1 MTETRKVKQNRSAL
15 LYFILS
21 IITFTIYDWFFFS
34 SFAKDV
40 NQICKKDGI
49 HTRGVIS
56 VFIFSI
62 LTFGIYKYVW
72 LIGMIDRM
80 GENSRSYGIDIRRS
94 GVGLFLL
101 MFFLPGLGYVIA
113 VCLIISDMNRLAD
126 AYMKACKNA
135 ESEHYP
141 EVEREVIKESNEI
154 EPINESADEIIQEE
168 IPKQKKSEQ
177 QENVAVICGKL
188 IGITGEHSGTEIPF
202 IQNQKITL
210 GRDASMVSLIVNGK
224 RISRLHC
231 SIQCDG
237 GAQNSYIVTDYST
250 NGVFV
255 DGKRI
260 PRNLPV
266 CVSAGSVLSLADGA
280 NKFQLT

>member
-40 NQICKKDGI
+40 NQICEKDGR

-62 LTFGIYKYVW
+62 LTLGIYKYVW

-80 GENSRSYGIDIRRS
+80 GENSRSYEIDIRRS

-101 MFFLPGLGYVIA
+101 MFFLPGLGYIIA

-126 AYMKACKNA
+126 AYVKACKNA
-135 ESEHYP
+135 ENERYP
-141 EVEREVIKESNEI
+141 EVGEIIKESNEI
-154 EPINESADEIIQEE
+154 ELLNESADEVTQEE
-168 IPKQKKSEQ
+168 VPEQKTSER
-177 QENVAVICGKL
+177 QENVACVCGKL
-188 IGITGEHSGTEIPF
+188 IGLTGEYSRTEIPL
-202 IQNQKITL
+202 IRNQEIIL
-210 GRDASMVSLIVNGK
+210 GRDASMVSVVVNGK
-224 RISRLHC
+224 KISRVHC
-231 SIQCDG
+231 SIQCDRKV
-237 GAQNSYIVTDYST
+237 QNSYIVTDYST

-266 CVSAGSVLSLADGA
+266 CVSAGSILALADGA